1 MICIDIEGIGNPFL
15 LGYSCVYF
23 YVLFF
28 AGNQAMKDWRNL
40 RKRYT
45 TSKKKYKAV
54 NRSGEGRARVMKA
67 KASLDKY
74 QFLQWL
80 DPHITQRNTQT
91 NIPPADEEDSD
102 DGDELAESDDEMEK
116 DDLLQDEMAD
126 GGDDDDYREIDPYD
140 DDETA
145 TITTNNVTSTPDL
158 TAITTHTI
166 TPTSTSVNDV
176 DDLMEINPTEYVN
189 TKKTEKK
196 ALQLKPKSRMTK
208 PQRFEMSRSIEKEE
222 LGLIR
227 SLSKKMGEPTVADTG
242 NKKKDDRD
250 ECDIFGELIA
260 TKLRKLSSN
269 IREDAEM
276 ALNNTLMEWIVKERR
291 LRTPRQHPPQQLYQ
305 PPISPNYPPYPL
317 PSPNYNTSNPLL
329 RLSSASS
336 SRAGSPFPQENYPD
350 VSNIEATTT
359 DPITGSTFT
368 IMGSRRENDNE
379 K

>member
-196 ALQLKPKSRMTK
+196 ALQLKPKSRM
-208 PQRFEMSRSIEKEE
+208 I
-222 LGLIR
+222 
-227 SLSKKMGEPTVADTG
+227 
-242 NKKKDDRD
+242 
-250 ECDIFGELIA
+250 
-260 TKLRKLSSN
+260 LR
-269 IREDAEM
+269 
-276 ALNNTLMEWIVKERR
+276 
-291 LRTPRQHPPQQLYQ
+291 
-305 PPISPNYPPYPL
+305 
-317 PSPNYNTSNPLL
+317 
-329 RLSSASS
+329 
-336 SRAGSPFPQENYPD
+336 
-350 VSNIEATTT
+350 
-359 DPITGSTFT
+359 
-368 IMGSRRENDNE
+368 
-379 K
+379 